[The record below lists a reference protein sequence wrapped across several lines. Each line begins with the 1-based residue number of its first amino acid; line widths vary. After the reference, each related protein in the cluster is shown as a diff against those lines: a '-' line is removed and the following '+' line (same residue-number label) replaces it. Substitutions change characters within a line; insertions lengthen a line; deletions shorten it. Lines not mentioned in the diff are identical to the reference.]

1 MTGSGSNSK
10 GVSLGVRIRVSFRE
24 EPSLV
29 LSGEE
34 TKCLGCR
41 EVLGKV
47 LGRNKTV
54 KTLVEATSDC
64 LLRTIHEVKEF
75 WADWSRYFSSSKS
88 SCRPTFD

>member
-1 MTGSGSNSK
+1 MTGSDSNSK

-64 LLRTIHEVKEF
+64 LLRTKHDCQVNEF
-75 WADWSRYFSSSKS
+75 GVN
-88 SCRPTFD
+88 